1 MTAAATPQP
10 LAGVVALDLGQ
21 IYNGPYCSLLLA
33 HHGAT
38 VIKVE
43 PPHGDVLRRMDR
55 SPGGASYPFLMLNA
69 NKKGV
74 ALDLKKPAGRE
85 AFLRLADRAD
95 IVVENFAAGVMARLG
110 LGYDALAERNPRL
123 IYASGSGF
131 GSTGPYVGAAAMDF
145 TIQAMVGA
153 MSITGYPDA
162 PPVKCGPTFIDIL
175 GAVHLFGGILLA
187 LGERERTGR
196 GRAVEVAMFDAA
208 IPSLLSYL
216 APFYELDREIGRSG
230 NRHVVGGATPYN
242 NFRCRDGWVAILC
255 VSNQHWLD
263 LCAVMGRDDLRAR
276 ERWHGVPE
284 RAEDWREI
292 EAEVERWTSTRERD
306 EVARLVAAA
315 GIPSA
320 PVRTLPEVGRDPHL
334 LERGVIREVDY
345 PPRGRVKALG
355 TPIKLGGGAEPAL
368 SSPPE
373 IGQHT
378 REILRDLAGMSEDEI
393 EEVIRGGAAV
403 GGELGG

>member
-1 MTAAATPQP
+1 MSA
-10 LAGVVALDLGQ
+10 LDGLVVLDLGQ

-43 PPHGDVLRRMDR
+43 PPQGDVLRRMDR

-69 NKKGV
+69 SKKGV
-74 ALDLKKPAGRE
+74 AVDLKQPRGRE
-85 AFLRLADRAD
+85 AFLRLAEKAD
-95 IVVENFAAGVMARLG
+95 VLVENFAAGVMDRLG
-110 LGYDALAERNPRL
+110 LGYDVVAARNPRL
-123 IYASGSGF
+123 VYASGSGF
-131 GSTGPYVGAAAMDF
+131 GTSGPYVGAPAMDF

-153 MSITGYPDA
+153 MSITGFPDA
-162 PPVKCGPTFIDIL
+162 PPVKCGPTFIDML
-175 GAVHLFGGILLA
+175 GAVHLFAGVLLA
-187 LGERERTGR
+187 LREREQSGR
-196 GRAVEVAMFDAA
+196 GRRVEVAMFDAA
-208 IPSLLSYL
+208 VPSLLSYL

-242 NFRCRDGWVAILC
+242 NFQCLDGWVAILC
-255 VSNQHWLD
+255 VSTQHWLD
-263 LCAVMGRDDLRAR
+263 LCKVMGRDDLLAR

-292 EAEVERWTSTRERD
+292 EAEVGKWTATRKRD
-306 EVARLVAAA
+306 EVARAVAAA

-334 LERGVIREVDY
+334 AERGIIRDVDY
-345 PPRGRVKALG
+345 PPRGTVKAIG
-355 TPIKLGGGAEPAL
+355 TPIKIDGETEPPLA
-368 SSPPE
+368 SPPE

-378 REILRDLAGMSEDEI
+378 REVLRDLAGLGDAEIDELI
-393 EEVIRGGAAV
+393 AV
-403 GGELGG
+403 GAVVGR